1 MAADQPII
9 VIPKLQSKKASFLDM
24 VVLCLKEKNILNICS
39 YRTPYW
45 TPQHK
50 QQNQVLNDA
59 DPQSP
64 VPVFK

>member
-1 MAADQPII
+1 MTLGQ
-9 VIPKLQSKKASFLDM
+9 
-24 VVLCLKEKNILNICS
+24 EKNILNICS

-59 DPQSP
+59 DPQTKSSP
-64 VPVFK
+64 RV